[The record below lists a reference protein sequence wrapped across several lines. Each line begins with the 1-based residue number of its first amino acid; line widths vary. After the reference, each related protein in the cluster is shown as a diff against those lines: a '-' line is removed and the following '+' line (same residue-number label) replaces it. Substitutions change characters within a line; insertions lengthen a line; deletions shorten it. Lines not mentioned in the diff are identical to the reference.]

1 MDILE
6 YHNGL
11 DLGSNHHNQVVSAI
25 CDFEIVLAGVS
36 NGYYEDITLMDVL
49 FFVASANKSPP
60 FGLKK
65 DIGIRLDGNV
75 SLPQTSTCSLTLTL
89 SFHDIANKLALALTF
104 GVGFGDI

>member
-65 DIGIRLDGNV
+65 DTGNV
-75 SLPQTSTCSLTLTL
+75 LMET
-89 SFHDIANKLALALTF
+89 FHYHKHPLVA
-104 GVGFGDI
+104 